1 MRSSAAQI
9 RVVLA
14 HMLVYLSTAMNS
26 WYTINP
32 ETSDY
37 DFSRC
42 KRLGMIR
49 SDYEALLV
57 AAVRYYFIDAAY

>member
-1 MRSSAAQI
+1 
-9 RVVLA
+9 
-14 HMLVYLSTAMNS
+14 MLVYLSTAMNS